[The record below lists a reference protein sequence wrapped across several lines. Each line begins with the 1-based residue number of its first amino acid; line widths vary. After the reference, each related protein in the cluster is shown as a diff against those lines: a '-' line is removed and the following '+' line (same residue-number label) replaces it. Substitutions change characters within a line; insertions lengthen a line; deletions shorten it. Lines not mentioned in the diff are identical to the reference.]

1 MAISSLETF
10 AASGK
15 LVEAKSLIAPTNVV
29 NLAMEDM
36 LEDARNTGVFK
47 AFIDG
52 DDDEIVA
59 PPPVVVAPV
68 VKKGKPRAKPKYTFP
83 VPITAVVVD
92 LDGTMIDTVGD
103 IATAANRMRASLGFA
118 PLPDDVIKNFV
129 GKGIPNLVSQTL
141 KDVVGEVGATAL
153 KVAIGVFERHY
164 EQCATDT
171 FIIYPGVLE
180 GLNALKTAGFRLGCI
195 TNKAEKFTLPIL
207 EKAGLLDYFEIVVS
221 GDTVAER
228 KPHPL
233 PVLHA
238 AEFFNVAPAQLL
250 MIGDSHNDAKAARAA
265 GSPTFIVTYGYNEG
279 EQLRGLDCDAFLLEL
294 PEALKFVKLMVGA
307 SVVVAESEPV
317 EAVAQAEP
325 EKREVLA
332 SSEVYAE
339 PVAESAFSVSET

>member
-1 MAISSLETF
+1 MAISSLESF

-15 LVEAKSLIAPTNVV
+15 LVEVKSAIAPTNV
-29 NLAMEDM
+29 A
-36 LEDARNTGVFK
+36 DAVATTPIDAINTEVPKGFL
-47 AFIDG
+47 DD
-52 DDDEIVA
+52 DDDEVVV
-59 PPPVVVAPV
+59 PPPVVAPPVA
-68 VKKGKPRAKPKYTFP
+68 KKGKPRAKPKYAFP
-83 VPITAVVVD
+83 IPIVAVVVD

-118 PLPDDVIKNFV
+118 PLPDEIIKNFV

-171 FIIYPGVLE
+171 FTIYPGVLD
-180 GLNALKTAGFRLGCI
+180 GLNALKAAGYRLGCI

-207 EKAGLLDYFEIVVS
+207 EKAGLRDYFEIVVS

-238 AEFFNVAPAQLL
+238 AQFFNIPPAQLL

-294 PEALKFVKLMVGA
+294 PEALKFVKLMVVA
-307 SVVVAESEPV
+307 PTLVPVVD
-317 EAVAQAEP
+317 AQ
-325 EKREVLA
+325 
-332 SSEVYAE
+332 
-339 PVAESAFSVSET
+339 VSETVSEVPPTEMTAVP

>member
-1 MAISSLETF
+1 MAISSLESF

-15 LVEAKSLIAPTNVV
+15 LVEIKSAIAPTNVV
-29 NLAMEDM
+29 
-36 LEDARNTGVFK
+36 DAVTATPIEIANTEVARDFL
-47 AFIDG
+47 
-52 DDDEIVA
+52 DDDEGEVVV
-59 PPPVVVAPV
+59 PPPLVVAPV
-68 VKKGKPRAKPKYTFP
+68 VKKGKPRAKPKYAFP
-83 VPITAVVVD
+83 IPVTAVVVD

-118 PLPDDVIKNFV
+118 PLPDEIIKNFV

-171 FIIYPGVLE
+171 FTIYPGVHD
-180 GLNALKTAGFRLGCI
+180 GLNALKVAGYRLGCI

-238 AEFFNVAPAQLL
+238 AQFFNVPPAQLL

-294 PEALKFVKLMVGA
+294 PEALKFVKLMAAVPTLI
-307 SVVVAESEPV
+307 SVVDA
-317 EAVAQAEP
+317 
-325 EKREVLA
+325 EVLETV
-332 SSEVYAE
+332 SEVLPIEITA
-339 PVAESAFSVSET
+339 AS

>member
-1 MAISSLETF
+1 MAISSLESF

-15 LVEAKSLIAPTNVV
+15 LVEAKSVIAPTNV
-29 NLAMEDM
+29 AEYMA
-36 LEDARNTGVFK
+36 EDAINTGVSK
-47 AFIDG
+47 AFVD
-52 DDDEIVA
+52 DEDDEIVA
-59 PPPVVVAPV
+59 SPPVVVAPV
-68 VKKGKPRAKPKYTFP
+68 AKKGKPRAKPKYAFP
-83 VPITAVVVD
+83 IPITAVVVD

-118 PLPDDVIKNFV
+118 PLADEVIKNFV

-171 FIIYPGVLE
+171 FVIYPGVLE

-207 EKAGLLDYFEIVVS
+207 EKAGLLGFFEIVVS

-238 AEFFNVAPAQLL
+238 AEFFNVQPAQLL

-294 PEALKFVKLMVGA
+294 PEALKFVKLTA
-307 SVVVAESEPV
+307 SMKAEVAPAEAGV
-317 EAVAQAEP
+317 EI
-325 EKREVLA
+325 
-332 SSEVYAE
+332 
-339 PVAESAFSVSET
+339 ESAPEPTVEVPSAAETQT

>member
-1 MAISSLETF
+1 MAISSLESF

-15 LVEAKSLIAPTNVV
+15 LVEAKSTIAPTNIVELAPEVAPV
-29 NLAMEDM
+29 NTPLN
-36 LEDARNTGVFK
+36 LPEDALNTDVSKVFV
-47 AFIDG
+47 D
-52 DDDEIVA
+52 DCDDEII
-59 PPPVVVAPV
+59 VAPV
-68 VKKGKPRAKPKYTFP
+68 AKKGKPRAKPKYAFP
-83 VPITAVVVD
+83 IPIRAVVVD

-118 PLPDDVIKNFV
+118 PLPDEIIKNFV

-164 EQCATDT
+164 EQCATDS
-171 FIIYPGVLE
+171 FVIYPGVLE
-180 GLNALKTAGFRLGCI
+180 GLSALQAAGFRLGCI

-207 EKAGLLDYFEIVVS
+207 EKAGLLRYFEIVVS

-238 AEFFNVAPAQLL
+238 AQFFNVEPSQLL
-250 MIGDSHNDAKAARAA
+250 MIGDSHSDAKAARAA

-294 PEALKFVKLMVGA
+294 PEALKFVKLMVTPTVA
-307 SVVVAESEPV
+307 VVNVP
-317 EAVAQAEP
+317 EAVVLDVVEP
-325 EKREVLA
+325 ITATL
-332 SSEVYAE
+332 
-339 PVAESAFSVSET
+339 ET